1 MKYLTFN
8 NIIRAE
14 IKLKDTE
21 GHFSHIW
28 TKFFDHYLILKKVFY
43 SIYEQWHN
51 IIVKCYLLYAFCN
64 FKNVNLRNGNGVMV
78 CGLLGR

>member
-21 GHFSHIW
+21 GHFSNIW

-43 SIYEQWHN
+43 SIYE
-51 IIVKCYLLYAFCN
+51 
-64 FKNVNLRNGNGVMV
+64 
-78 CGLLGR
+78 

>member
-28 TKFFDHYLILKKVFY
+28 TKFFDHHLILKKVFY
-43 SIYEQWHN
+43 SIYE
-51 IIVKCYLLYAFCN
+51 
-64 FKNVNLRNGNGVMV
+64 
-78 CGLLGR
+78 

>member
-28 TKFFDHYLILKKVFY
+28 TKFFDHYLILKKVFF
-43 SIYEQWHN
+43 
-51 IIVKCYLLYAFCN
+51 IVSMNSGTILLS
-64 FKNVNLRNGNGVMV
+64 NVI
-78 CGLLGR
+78 CFLLFVTSKM

>member
-28 TKFFDHYLILKKVFY
+28 TKFFDHYC
-43 SIYEQWHN
+43 IYEQWNN
-51 IIVKCYLLYAFCN
+51 IIVKCYLLFAFCN

>member
-8 NIIRAE
+8 NIIRSE

-43 SIYEQWHN
+43 STARSVQREPPQTS
-51 IIVKCYLLYAFCN
+51 A
-64 FKNVNLRNGNGVMV
+64 
-78 CGLLGR
+78 